1 MSLSQILSKLDLVQ
15 DDFPFL
21 ERCPAGLNQSGGAP
35 QLVGRFADFA
45 LTAFFGP
52 KWFERMSDDEH
63 GACRDTHDP
72 NSARDRSD
80 EGQVH
85 QNLIA

>member
-35 QLVGRFADFA
+35 QHVGRFADFA
-45 LTAFFGP
+45 LAIF
-52 KWFERMSDDEH
+52 S
-63 GACRDTHDP
+63 
-72 NSARDRSD
+72 DRS
-80 EGQVH
+80 GSNACQMISTAPAVI
-85 QNLIA
+85 LMIPTVPGIVPMKVKCIRI